1 VEKTVDLAILNNVY
15 GQTDG
20 AAEATFLFHDGSNE
34 IEVPWADTGGNDDRL
49 SAISVFDTKSAQLW
63 RDNLDGR
70 RDDQDEEI
78 GWSRS
83 GEDGLWIDAL
93 QGVFSPLSRRVKQAC
108 L

>member
-1 VEKTVDLAILNNVY
+1 MRTFAENKARTGQGVITVFI
-15 GQTDG
+15 
-20 AAEATFLFHDGSNE
+20 
-34 IEVPWADTGGNDDRL
+34 GNWRR
-49 SAISVFDTKSAQLW
+49 SVW

>member
-1 VEKTVDLAILNNVY
+1 MVDRMSERAK
-15 GQTDG
+15 
-20 AAEATFLFHDGSNE
+20 
-34 IEVPWADTGGNDDRL
+34 DDL
-49 SAISVFDTKSAQLW
+49 VW

-93 QGVFSPLSRRVKQAC
+93 QGVFSPLSRGVKQAC

>member
-1 VEKTVDLAILNNVY
+1 ML
-15 GQTDG
+15 
-20 AAEATFLFHDGSNE
+20 AAENGD
-34 IEVPWADTGGNDDRL
+34 
-49 SAISVFDTKSAQLW
+49 KLW